1 MFLQGNRMIDNVD
14 QIIQFISQHRPSFPI
29 PDQPYNQVKSK
40 WQFMQSTTS
49 SSTSSTS
56 LLLLELEK
64 SCIKLVQWIQQS
76 VDNTHIRYSYCWTG
90 LAIMLLSF
98 NYSYWIK
105 SYSLYS
111 LLLLIM
117 YCSAFTS
124 YSLITNPS
132 YFPFLLC
139 MIGIAGLF
147 KSFPNRA
154 FWILVYLVC
163 SLVCSRGIFSSSL
176 LNSLFV
182 YFLFLLLSSSSSFP
196 LFNHNNNI
204 IPFYLFYLQWGCQ
217 VILVFLPSSTTLSR
231 FCCLLS
237 FFILLHSSI
246 NRSSS
251 SSSSILPINSLSL
264 LSSLFIPPSSQF
276 SIIWLTLILH
286 QLHSI
291 QHHTPTI
298 SHSIPWCIFTL
309 SIALHFTYLVI
320 HTFSFSSLSW
330 SAAFVLTHS
339 TNVLLQVVSMGM
351 SVFFAFICVFYCY
364 AESTVVKEV
373 LKVQVVVVCISTLF
387 NTASPVIWTVFT
399 PLMLF
404 VVVLWM
410 ISCIF

>member
-1 MFLQGNRMIDNVD
+1 MIDNVD

-29 PDQPYNQVKSK
+29 PDQPYNQMKIE
-40 WQFMQSTTS
+40 WQSMQSNTSSSSTTTTSTTS
-49 SSTSSTS
+49 TTS

-64 SCIKLVQWIQQS
+64 SCIELVQRIQQS

-98 NYSYWIK
+98 NYSYWMK
-105 SYSLYS
+105 SSSLYS
-111 LLLLIM
+111 LLLVTL

-139 MIGIAGLF
+139 IISGAGLF
-147 KSFPNRA
+147 KSFPNQT
-154 FWILVYLVC
+154 FWIMVYLIC
-163 SLVCSRGIFSSSL
+163 SLIFPCDIFSSSV
-176 LNSLFV
+176 LNSLSF
-182 YFLFLLLSSSSSFP
+182 YFFFLLFSSFSFSSP
-196 LFNHNNNI
+196 YSNHNS
-204 IPFYLFYLQWGCQ
+204 IPFLLFYLQWGCQ
-217 VILVFLPSSTTLSR
+217 IIILFLPSSIILPR

-237 FFILLHSSI
+237 SSILLYPSV
-246 NRSSS
+246 NRLSSS
-251 SSSSILPINSLSL
+251 FSSILPANSLYL

-276 SIIWLTLILH
+276 SIIWLILILH

-291 QHHTPTI
+291 QHQTPAI
-298 SHSIPWCIFTL
+298 SLSIPWCIFTL
-309 SIALHFTYLVI
+309 SIALHFTYRVI

-330 SAAFVLTHS
+330 SAAFILTHS
-339 TNVLLQVVSMGM
+339 TNVLLQAISMGM
-351 SVFFAFICVFYCY
+351 SVFFAFICVLYCCK
-364 AESTVVKEV
+364 EKGGVKEV

-404 VVVLWM
+404 VVVLWV